1 MKRRFGTLLAIVA
14 VALLV
19 ATAASAQTI
28 TVATRWAEESKQG
41 QGLDASVELFKQ
53 RNPNVGVNVV
63 YGVDGERFQV
73 LLAVG
78 SAPDVWVGASGWD
91 VFTMGS
97 AGALLSLD
105 RYIQADARWRHND
118 FMPVAFGN
126 AVVDGVTY
134 AMPTHLSGVIF
145 FWNKDHFAEA
155 GLDPAQ
161 PPAFDDLDNYHR
173 RLTMQDNLGNI
184 TQIGSMPYAAY
195 DYANAILLWGYA
207 RGARSILEPGE
218 RAFSMTQTEMVDA
231 AAWLKHHW
239 DEFPPAAAETA
250 LGSSSH
256 TELFSNGKL
265 SMATALPN
273 LVQLTAEAGGYEI
286 GVAPPPSVSGENVTP
301 VSAYQ
306 AVALASSRNPAIAY
320 EFLRHISA
328 DPDGTYLLHSFTG
341 DVPSYLRSRSWDD
354 FRVRLDPVGQAARAM
369 ASSIMP
375 WPLVPFDYKAIIR
388 AQMNEL
394 FNGSADPRSAL
405 LEAERQLNAELD
417 AWYNR

>member
-1 MKRRFGTLLAIVA
+1 M
-14 VALLV
+14 
-19 ATAASAQTI
+19 
-28 TVATRWAEESKQG
+28 
-41 QGLDASVELFKQ
+41 
-53 RNPNVGVNVV
+53 GVNVV

-78 SAPDVWVGASGWD
+78 SAPDVLVGASGWD

-105 RYIQADARWRHND
+105 RYIQADTRWRHND

-184 TQIGSMPYAAY
+184 TQIGSMPCTTAY

-231 AAWLKHHW
+231 GVAEAPLGRVPAGRGGDCARLVEPHRALLQREAEHGDGSAEPGAA
-239 DEFPPAAAETA
+239 
-250 LGSSSH
+250 
-256 TELFSNGKL
+256 
-265 SMATALPN
+265 
-273 LVQLTAEAGGYEI
+273 TAEAGGYEI
-286 GVAPPPSVSGENVTP
+286 GVAPPPSVLGENVTP
-301 VSAYQ
+301 VQRLSGRRPRLEPEPGDRLRVPSPHQRGSRRNLPVAQ
-306 AVALASSRNPAIAY
+306 LHRGRPVVLALPLVGRLPGPPGPGGASGSSDGLLHHALAAR
-320 EFLRHISA
+320 
-328 DPDGTYLLHSFTG
+328 SF
-341 DVPSYLRSRSWDD
+341 
-354 FRVRLDPVGQAARAM
+354 RLQSDHLG
-369 ASSIMP
+369 
-375 WPLVPFDYKAIIR
+375 

-394 FNGSADPRSAL
+394 FNGSTGTPAAPFWRRSAS
-405 LEAERQLNAELD
+405 
-417 AWYNR
+417 